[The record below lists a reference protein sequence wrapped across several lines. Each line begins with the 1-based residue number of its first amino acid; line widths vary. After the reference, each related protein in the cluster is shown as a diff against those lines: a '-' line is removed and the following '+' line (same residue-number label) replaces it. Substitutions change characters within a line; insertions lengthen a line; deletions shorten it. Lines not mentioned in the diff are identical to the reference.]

1 MAIES
6 WFKVVIKIM
15 SIWEWY
21 YHYNNESKCINNTRR
36 EYGYAFLGTLKI
48 GFWFGVFADVMMLF
62 SVILSPLFNLIFNDK
77 MKPMEDIVEMFIG
90 TPICALCIFMVITF
104 ISMIF
109 RPRILKMYNNEP
121 KNEFLTMIANGYDG
135 WFQACVFAG
144 VGKKDRNKFEKRQ

>member
-1 MAIES
+1 
-6 WFKVVIKIM
+6 M

-21 YHYNNESKCINNTRR
+21 YYYNKESKRVDNIKR

-62 SVILSPLFNLIFNDK
+62 TVMVSSLFNLIFNEEIK
-77 MKPMEDIVEMFIG
+77 LMEDITEMFIG

-109 RPRILKMYNNEP
+109 RPRILKMYDNEP
-121 KNEFLTMIANGYDG
+121 KNEFLTMMANGYDG
-135 WFQACVFAG
+135 WFQTCVFAG
-144 VGKKDRNKFEKRQ
+144 VSKKDRNKFEKQQ